1 LPEGFAL
8 PADDGADGRFYHV
21 YNQFVVRAPRRDEL
35 AAYLD
40 KRSIG
45 SAVYYPKTLAQQPS
59 LAAFVPQGA
68 SFPNAEAATRD
79 SLALPIFPGLTE
91 AQQAY
96 VVEAVAD
103 FYSEG

>member
-1 LPEGFAL
+1 M
-8 PADDGADGRFYHV
+8 
-21 YNQFVVRAPRRDEL
+21 RAPRRDEL

-59 LAAFVPQGA
+59 LATYVPEGA

-79 SLALPIFPGLTE
+79 SLALPIFPGLTA

-103 FYSEG
+103 FYSAG

>member
-1 LPEGFAL
+1 MPE
-8 PADDGADGRFYHV
+8 
-21 YNQFVVRAPRRDEL
+21 
-35 AAYLD
+35 
-40 KRSIG
+40 
-45 SAVYYPKTLAQQPS
+45 
-59 LAAFVPQGA
+59 GA

-96 VVEAVAD
+96 VVEAVSA